1 MARQI
6 LTGCLNPAPNSN
18 PSRRNPDEQPQ
29 DRRARPPLPS
39 LEEKTPAGLIRRFFS
54 VQERRAASYNR
65 FHEGFDSHLS
75 GAMGAGDYGRLCGEI
90 TREMAALSLEAL
102 AVEEALNAASLE
114 SPAACIRVVQLGEK
128 AKLRMTCTLQVL
140 KKSHSERRWSWQ
152 RTPEEAEEAEAAAA
166 AMAASAHANEAAIR
180 EENSSSNAG
189 STGGLG
195 RLNPGW
201 ANGNFRARC
210 DVPEHAAGGFRCGCG
225 ERNDAEHAPEPTEE
239 EYDGACAE
247 ATRELE
253 NAVTG
258 INDALEELRQELA
271 DLLEDDE

>member
-1 MARQI
+1 MTAAQE
-6 LTGCLNPAPNSN
+6 TGGDDEWVHVPA
-18 PSRRNPDEQPQ
+18 NPDEQPQ

-152 RTPEEAEEAEAAAA
+152 RTTEEAEEAEAAAA

-210 DVPEHAAGGFRCGCG
+210 VRGGDAGAGKRG
-225 ERNDAEHAPEPTEE
+225 
-239 EYDGACAE
+239 DGHKRRARGVTPRARRL
-247 ATRELE
+247 ARRRRVSDSPALKNTRE
-253 NAVTG
+253 G
-258 INDALEELRQELA
+258 
-271 DLLEDDE
+271 

>member
-1 MARQI
+1 MHV
-6 LTGCLNPAPNSN
+6 PA
-18 PSRRNPDEQPQ
+18 NPDEQPQ

-152 RTPEEAEEAEAAAA
+152 RTTEEAEEAEAAAA

-210 DVPEHAAGGFRCGCG
+210 DVPEHAAFGGFRCGCG

>member
-1 MARQI
+1 MHAAGAEKVA
-6 LTGCLNPAPNSN
+6 L
-18 PSRRNPDEQPQ
+18 
-29 DRRARPPLPS
+29 RAEVEL
-39 LEEKTPAGLIRRFFS
+39 
-54 VQERRAASYNR
+54 AA
-65 FHEGFDSHLS
+65 H
-75 GAMGAGDYGRLCGEI
+75 
-90 TREMAALSLEAL
+90 AA
-102 AVEEALNAASLE
+102 
-114 SPAACIRVVQLGEK
+114 
-128 AKLRMTCTLQVL
+128 
-140 KKSHSERRWSWQ
+140 
-152 RTPEEAEEAEAAAA
+152 EAEEAEAAAA

-189 STGGLG
+189 GPTDG

-201 ANGNFRARC
+201 ANGTFRARC
-210 DVPEHAAGGFRCGCG
+210 DYPEHAGGFRCGCG
-225 ERNDAEHAPEPTEE
+225 ERNDAAAPEPTEE

>member
-6 LTGCLNPAPNSN
+6 LLGWLNPAPNSN

-54 VQERRAASYNR
+54 VQERRAASYKR

-114 SPAACIRVVQLGEK
+114 SPAACIRVDQLGEK
-128 AKLRMTCTLQVL
+128 AKLRMTLSL
-140 KKSHSERRWSWQ
+140 IH
-152 RTPEEAEEAEAAAA
+152 
-166 AMAASAHANEAAIR
+166 I
-180 EENSSSNAG
+180 
-189 STGGLG
+189 
-195 RLNPGW
+195 
-201 ANGNFRARC
+201 
-210 DVPEHAAGGFRCGCG
+210 
-225 ERNDAEHAPEPTEE
+225 
-239 EYDGACAE
+239 
-247 ATRELE
+247 
-253 NAVTG
+253 
-258 INDALEELRQELA
+258 
-271 DLLEDDE
+271 

>member
-1 MARQI
+1 M
-6 LTGCLNPAPNSN
+6 
-18 PSRRNPDEQPQ
+18 
-29 DRRARPPLPS
+29 
-39 LEEKTPAGLIRRFFS
+39 IRRFFS

-65 FHEGFDSHLS
+65 FHESFDSHLS

-152 RTPEEAEEAEAAAA
+152 RTPEEEEAAAA

-189 STGGLG
+189 GPTDG

-210 DVPEHAAGGFRCGCG
+210 DNPEHAAGGFRCGCG
-225 ERNDAEHAPEPTEE
+225 ERNDAAAPEPTEE

>member
-1 MARQI
+1 
-6 LTGCLNPAPNSN
+6 
-18 PSRRNPDEQPQ
+18 
-29 DRRARPPLPS
+29 
-39 LEEKTPAGLIRRFFS
+39 
-54 VQERRAASYNR
+54 
-65 FHEGFDSHLS
+65 
-75 GAMGAGDYGRLCGEI
+75 
-90 TREMAALSLEAL
+90 
-102 AVEEALNAASLE
+102 
-114 SPAACIRVVQLGEK
+114 
-128 AKLRMTCTLQVL
+128 
-140 KKSHSERRWSWQ
+140 
-152 RTPEEAEEAEAAAA
+152 
-166 AMAASAHANEAAIR
+166 MAASAHANEAAIR

-189 STGGLG
+189 GPTDG

-210 DVPEHAAGGFRCGCG
+210 DNPEHAAGGFRCGCG
-225 ERNDAEHAPEPTEE
+225 ERNDAAAPEPTEE

>member
-1 MARQI
+1 M
-6 LTGCLNPAPNSN
+6 
-18 PSRRNPDEQPQ
+18 
-29 DRRARPPLPS
+29 
-39 LEEKTPAGLIRRFFS
+39 IRRFFS

-65 FHEGFDSHLS
+65 FHESFDSHLS

-189 STGGLG
+189 GPTDG

-210 DVPEHAAGGFRCGCG
+210 DNPEHAVGGFRCGCG
-225 ERNDAEHAPEPTEE
+225 ERNDAAAPEPTEE